1 VRVALASIGVI
12 WETLM
17 AAMPDHS
24 SNPSF
29 RPGAVV
35 GTTLREHV
43 LHGMHAAPGATGE
56 FTSLLNH
63 ISLAIRIINSR
74 VRSAGL
80 AGLLGYTGETNVQG
94 EAVQL
99 LDQFSNDVLLNVLE
113 RSGHCGVVASE
124 ELDEAILAKNHG
136 KYVALFDPLDGSSNI
151 DTNVGIGTIF
161 AILRRSDPKLSLPS
175 LADALRPG
183 REIVAAGYVLYGP
196 STIFVLSTGQGA
208 HGFTLDPMIGEFFL
222 SQPNIKCPSRGS
234 CFSVNEGNYSR
245 WSPEIQKWARWIK
258 GDGPPSGETDG
269 FKTPYGARY
278 VGSLVADAH
287 RTLVK
292 GGIFAYP
299 ADTKST
305 NGKLRLLYEANPM
318 AFLFEQAG
326 GGATNGKER
335 ILDIVPSEL
344 HQRTPLIVGSIDDV
358 AAFRQFM
365 LGER

>member
-1 VRVALASIGVI
+1 MTDASSIPSLKVSAL
-12 WETLM
+12 
-17 AAMPDHS
+17 
-24 SNPSF
+24 
-29 RPGAVV
+29 V

-74 VRSAGL
+74 VRAAGL
-80 AGLLGYTGETNVQG
+80 ANLLGYTGETNVQG
-94 EAVQL
+94 EQVQK
-99 LDQFSNDVLLNVLE
+99 LDEFSNDVMLNVLE
-113 RSGHCGVVASE
+113 RSGHCGVIGSE
-124 ELDEAILAKNHG
+124 EVEEAILAQNHA
-136 KYVALFDPLDGSSNI
+136 KYVCLFDPLDGSSNI

-161 AILRRSDPKLSLPS
+161 AILRRSDPKLSRPN

-208 HGFTLDPMIGEFFL
+208 HGFTLDPSIGEFFL
-222 SQPNIKCPSRGS
+222 SNPDIKCPTRGN
-234 CFSVNEGNYSR
+234 CYSVNEGNFAR
-245 WSPEIQKWARWIK
+245 WTPEIQAWCRWIK
-258 GDGPPSGETDG
+258 GRSPAGKNADGTEPY
-269 FKTPYGARY
+269 KTPYGARY

-287 RTLVK
+287 RTLIK

-299 ADTKST
+299 ADSKSK

-326 GGATNGKER
+326 GAATTGKDR
-335 ILDIVPSEL
+335 ILDLVPSEL
-344 HQRTPLIVGSIDDV
+344 HQRVPLVIGSSEDV
-358 AAFRQFM
+358 AAYRQFYV
-365 LGER
+365 GERS

>member
-1 VRVALASIGVI
+1 MSER
-12 WETLM
+12 
-17 AAMPDHS
+17 S
-24 SNPSF
+24 SVPSF
-29 RPGAVV
+29 RPPPIA

-63 ISLAIRIINSR
+63 ISLAIRMINSR
-74 VRSAGL
+74 VRAAGL

-94 EAVQL
+94 EEVQK
-99 LDQFSNDVLLNVLE
+99 LDAFSNDVMLNVLQ
-113 RSGHCGVVASE
+113 RSGHCGVIASE
-124 ELDEAILAKNHG
+124 EIDEAILENNHG

-161 AILRRSDPKLSLPS
+161 AILRRSDPKLSPPA

-196 STIFVLSTGQGA
+196 ATIFVLSTGQGV
-208 HGFTLDPMIGEFFL
+208 HSFTLDPAIGEFFL
-222 SQPNIKCPSRGS
+222 SQPDIKCPSRGS
-234 CFSVNEGNYSR
+234 CYSVNESNYSR
-245 WSPEIQKWARWIK
+245 WTPELQKWAHWIK
-258 GDGPPSGETDG
+258 GDGPPAKLDSAD

-287 RTLVK
+287 RTLIK

-299 ADTKST
+299 ADSKST

-318 AFLFEQAG
+318 AYLFEQAG
-326 GGATNGKER
+326 GGATNGTER
-335 ILDIVPSEL
+335 ILDIMPSAL
-344 HQRTPLIVGSIDDV
+344 HQRTPLVIGSKDDV

-365 LGER
+365 VGERS